1 VKDPQLGRG
10 ALGRLTRASLHHPF
24 WFLLLAGA
32 LFAAGA
38 RLGQVLFQDIH
49 SSFQELLPV
58 KFASVRQINDLLA
71 RVGGDGT
78 VLVVIESKDGRAG
91 LAAAQAFAP
100 VLVKDYL
107 ALGPKVIRSIEWNRR
122 DVEAWYADHWPMFL
136 SVEQLTEA
144 RDRLEQE
151 VKSAKRK
158 ANPLDLHLDDEEP
171 AAASDHRRSPWLNP
185 KTPLPREEVHKRFEN
200 FEGGFLVPGDRASLT
215 LIVRPTGTALGVGEA
230 RALVDRMRA
239 VAEHHRAELDRN
251 HLRVGFGGSF
261 PMFVAEYESLIRDV
275 VSTALLC
282 LSLVLVSL
290 FFFFRDLRST
300 LSLGIAVL
308 TAVAVTFGIT
318 RLTIGYL
325 NSQTAFLGAIVLGN
339 GINYGLIYLAR
350 VRQLRRAGI
359 ALEPAVLEGAQ
370 AAWRATLL
378 ASVATSVSFGV
389 LTLADNR
396 GFRHFGIIG
405 GMGMLLCWAFTFALL
420 PALLAT
426 FERIR
431 PVKPSGGAAVAHP
444 PVPPWVTNLF
454 SRPVGLVAAFS
465 LLLFAAG
472 ALFLRSLPTVIERNL
487 SNLTNDELR
496 GNDQLLKDN
505 ARAQD
510 SLGRSIAGAVALL
523 QSPQE
528 ADAFCEVVRARMK
541 EPRYAPVLD
550 GCETVSSVV
559 PSDQERKLGLIRDIA
574 RRLSDAVIDAQPEAQ
589 RPRLRQVKAELLSQQ
604 PLSLAQAP
612 ATLLDRFREKDGTV
626 GRLAA
631 VTARPDALLELAP
644 RLNAFVDSV
653 RNVPVHG
660 RRVDATGENVIFSD
674 LLQDI
679 DQEGPRTTLLSFL
692 GVCLLVLLFFRQ
704 LRMSVETLTQL
715 LAGVVLMGGVAT
727 LVGLKINFFNFIVYP
742 ITFGIAVDYGA
753 NVILRASE
761 RRGAVLPA
769 LVEVGPAVA
778 LCSWTTVIGYG
789 SLILSANRALR
800 GFGWYALIGEL
811 CCVLTALVLLPAML
825 LWAAGRRRPAES
837 VAGHPVGGS

>member
-1 VKDPQLGRG
+1 MKDQQLGRG
-10 ALGRLTRASLHHPF
+10 ALGRLTHASLHHPF

-32 LFAAGA
+32 LFAGGA
-38 RLGQVLFQDIH
+38 RLGLALFENIH
-49 SSFQELLPV
+49 SSFQELLPA

-71 RVGGDGT
+71 RVGGDGN
-78 VLVVIESKDGRAG
+78 VLVVIESLDGRAG
-91 LAAAQAFAP
+91 LPAAQAFAP

-107 ALGPKVIRSIEWNRR
+107 ALGSGVIRSIEWNRR

-151 VKSAKRK
+151 VKAAKRK
-158 ANPLDLHLDDEEP
+158 ANPLNLHLEDEEP
-171 AAASDHRRSPWLNP
+171 PAAARDERRSPWLDP
-185 KTPLPREEVHKRFEN
+185 KTPLPREEVHKWFEN
-200 FEGGFLVPGDRASLT
+200 YVGGFLVPGDRASVT
-215 LIVRPTGTALGVGEA
+215 LLVRPTGTALGVDDA

-239 VAEHHRAELDRN
+239 IAERHRAELDRN

-261 PMFVAEYESLIRDV
+261 PLFVAEYESLIEDV
-275 VSTALLC
+275 ISTALLC
-282 LSLVLVSL
+282 LSLVLASL
-290 FFFFRDLRST
+290 FLFFRDIRST

-325 NSQTAFLGAIVLGN
+325 NSQTAFLGAIVVGN

-350 VRQLRRAGI
+350 VRQLRRAGV

-378 ASVATSVSFGV
+378 ASIATSVSFGV

-420 PALLAT
+420 PALLAL

-431 PVKPSGGAAVAHP
+431 PVKPLGQAALLHP
-444 PVPPWVTNLF
+444 PVPSWVTNLF
-454 SRPVGLVAAFS
+454 SRPAGLVAAFS
-465 LLLFAAG
+465 VLLFACG
-472 ALFLRSLPTVIERNL
+472 ALFVRSLPTVIERNL
-487 SNLTNDELR
+487 TNLTNELR
-496 GNDQLLKDN
+496 GSDQLLKDN
-505 ARAQD
+505 ARAQN

-528 ADAFCEVVRARMK
+528 ADAFCDVVRARMK
-541 EPRYAPVLD
+541 QPRYAPVLD

-559 PSDQERKLGLIRDIA
+559 PVDQERKLALIRDIA

-589 RPRLRQVKAELLSQQ
+589 RPRLRQVKAELLAQQ
-604 PLSLAQAP
+604 PLSLSQAP

-644 RLNAFVDSV
+644 RLNAFVESV
-653 RNVPVHG
+653 RNVPVDGH
-660 RRVDATGENVIFSD
+660 RVDATGENVIFSD

-679 DQEGPRTTLLSFL
+679 DEEGPRTTLLSFL
-692 GVCLLVLLFFRQ
+692 SVCLLVLLFFRQ
-704 LRMSVETLTQL
+704 VRMSLETLTQL
-715 LAGVVLMGGVAT
+715 LGGVVLMGGVAT

-769 LVEVGPAVA
+769 LMEVGPAVA
-778 LCSWTTVIGYG
+778 LCSWTTIIGYG
-789 SLILSANRALR
+789 SLVFSANRALR
-800 GFGWYALIGEL
+800 GFGWYALIGEV
-811 CCVLTALVLLPAML
+811 CCVLTALLLLPAML
-825 LWAAGRRRPAES
+825 LWAAARRRPQES
-837 VAGHPVGGS
+837 VAGHPVSGS

>member
-1 VKDPQLGRG
+1 VKDPKFGQGP
-10 ALGRLTRASLHHPF
+10 LGRLTRASLHHPF
-24 WFLLLAGA
+24 WFLTLAAG
-32 LFAAGA
+32 LFAGGA
-38 RLGQVLFQDIH
+38 RLGSTLFGNIH
-49 SSFQELLPV
+49 SSFQELLPA

-71 RVGGDGT
+71 RVGGDGN

-91 LAAAQAFAP
+91 LPAAQAFAP

-107 ALGPKVIRSIEWNRR
+107 ALGGEVVRSIEWNRR
-122 DVEAWYADHWPMFL
+122 DVEAWYADHWPMFA

-144 RDRLEQE
+144 RDKLEQE
-151 VKSAKRK
+151 VKKAKRK
-158 ANPLDLHLDDEEP
+158 ANPLNLHLEEEEP
-171 AAASDHRRSPWLNP
+171 AAPGEERRSPWLDP
-185 KTPLPREEVHKRFEN
+185 KKPLPREEIHKHFEN
-200 FEGGFLVPGDRASLT
+200 FPGGFLVPDDRASVT
-215 LIVRPTGTALGVGEA
+215 LIVRPTGTALGVGQA

-239 VAEHHRAELDRN
+239 LAERHQAELDRN

-261 PMFVAEYESLIRDV
+261 PMFVAEYESLIKDV
-275 VSTALLC
+275 ISTALLC
-282 LSLVLVSL
+282 LALVLASL
-290 FFFFRDLRST
+290 LLFFRDIRST

-359 ALEPAVLEGAQ
+359 PLEPAVLEGAQ

-378 ASVATSVSFGV
+378 ASIATSVSFGV

-405 GMGMLLCWAFTFALL
+405 GMGMVLCWVFTFALV
-420 PALLAT
+420 PALLAL

-431 PVKPSGGAAVAHP
+431 PVKPSGNSALVHP
-444 PVPPWVTNLF
+444 PVPSWVTNLF
-454 SRPVGLVAAFS
+454 SRPAPLMAAFS
-465 LLLFAAG
+465 VLLLAAG
-472 ALFLRSLPTVIERNL
+472 VLFVRSLPTVIERNL
-487 SNLTNDELR
+487 SNLTNELR

-505 ARAQD
+505 ERAQN

-523 QSPQE
+523 QSQEE
-528 ADAFCEVVRARMK
+528 ADAFCDVVRARMK
-541 EPRYAPVLD
+541 QPRYAPVLG

-559 PSDQERKLGLIRDIA
+559 PGDQERKLALIGEIA

-589 RPRLRQVKAELLSQQ
+589 RPRLRQVKAELLAQK

-612 ATLLDRFREKDGTV
+612 GTLLDGFREKDGTV

-644 RLNAFVDSV
+644 RLNAFVESV
-653 RNVPVHG
+653 RNVPVDG

-692 GVCLLVLLFFRQ
+692 FVCLLVLVFFRQ
-704 LRMSVETLTQL
+704 VRMSVETLTQL

-727 LVGLKINFFNFIVYP
+727 VAGLKINFFNFIVFP

-761 RRGAVLPA
+761 RRGAVLAA

-778 LCSWTTVIGYG
+778 LCSWTTIIGYG
-789 SLILSANRALR
+789 SLVLSANRALR
-800 GFGWYALIGEL
+800 GFGWYALIGEV

-825 LWAAGRRRPAES
+825 LWAAARRRPEES
-837 VAGHPVGGS
+837 VAGQPVSGS